1 MPEND
6 LFKRYLDAGMAFT
19 QMTRAKAEELVN
31 QWVKAGEVQRDQAQ
45 ARVDDIVDRSRKNSE
60 QFFDTIR
67 KEIANQLAAL
77 GLATKDDLGKLE
89 ARLSKTMETRG
100 ATSADTPGPK
110 KAAPKKAAAKK
121 APVKKAPAKKA
132 IAADLPPE
140 PAEPP
145 AQPEAAPEES
155 P

>member
-60 QFFDTIR
+60 QFFETVR
-67 KEIANQLAAL
+67 KEVASQLAGL
-77 GLATKDDLGKLE
+77 GLATKDDLAKLE
-89 ARLSKTMETRG
+89 TRLSKAMRG
-100 ATSADTPGPK
+100 NAPGTTK

-121 APVKKAPAKKA
+121 TAPAKAATKKAPAKKVA
-132 IAADLPPE
+132 QAAP
-140 PAEPP
+140 PP
-145 AQPEAAPEES
+145 ADAGPDEAGPEET